1 LGFWKTGFRRPLWA
15 HWNRKA
21 FFDPHENHVNICSKV
36 ICLYDYHGF
45 GSSSSRHELHSG
57 QTVNPGRLVA
67 IKSLN
72 FGGSKYSPFVE
83 SYHSVHDEICQVSQ
97 NLMMGNLT
105 GNAYILCIKNL
116 LYGFQMFPV
125 EFPCNLSIACWKSW
139 FPPQLTYPTCGST
152 AVSEAT
158 IQLFSDGSEPPDVD
172 RR

>member
-1 LGFWKTGFRRPLWA
+1 
-15 HWNRKA
+15 
-21 FFDPHENHVNICSKV
+21 
-36 ICLYDYHGF
+36 
-45 GSSSSRHELHSG
+45 
-57 QTVNPGRLVA
+57 
-67 IKSLN
+67 
-72 FGGSKYSPFVE
+72 
-83 SYHSVHDEICQVSQ
+83 
-97 NLMMGNLT
+97 MMGNLT